1 MIASFIRAFRVAL
14 LLSTLLPLIAT
25 ICSEALLGRAALRAS
40 WLELALTLA
49 VVGVVNALAG
59 SGLSASA
66 KAIDSSASGQARALD
81 RLPESRLDAAILAS
95 AAASLFLEMA
105 VIRWQGSVFEL
116 FALYKNIGLL
126 ACFAGL
132 GLGYALS
139 GRSRIPLAL
148 TAPVLCFQMLLLTGL
163 RHGMPGPE
171 WETNG
176 QSWRIQ
182 SLLATP
188 FPEQRNMG
196 YAVAQG
202 ASQYVAVY
210 SFLVAVF
217 LLTALA
223 FIPVGQLCGR
233 LMARRPQLRA
243 YALNLLGSLLGVLLL
258 MGASVAWTP
267 PTVWFAVVLGVLLV
281 FQRFDRQTLLFG
293 ALAAGACLVVLSWPV
308 SFAWQRIYSP
318 YQLIERGPSDRGL
331 TMIRAAGHYYQ
342 KVHDLSPEAQQAFP
356 ERRTVAFYYE
366 MPFRIHGH
374 ADRVAV
380 LGAGMG
386 NDVAAALRSGASSV
400 DAVEIDPVIQRLGL
414 RYHPERPY
422 QDPRVHAI
430 VDDAR
435 TFLRGS
441 GDSYDLI
448 VFGLIDSHTLLSHS
462 STVRL
467 ESFIYTVEAL
477 KDARKRLKDDG
488 ILSLAFAVVSKE
500 IGRKVYLMMSEAFDG
515 RPPLCIRGAYDG
527 SVLFVQRNHG
537 EMVLPSTL
545 ALDRRSGFW
554 VMERFEDA
562 SVRAEVSTDDWPFLY
577 MAHRAFPLSYV
588 AMAAVVLLLSG
599 LVTFNFVR
607 EAPSFSHSA
616 FFLLGAGFM
625 LIETKAITELALAFG
640 NTWQVVGIVI
650 AGILVMAFLS
660 TVFVAQTRSRNIVVP
675 FVLLLGSLGLG
686 LAVGGASAFP
696 PTAAGR
702 AAAVALLSAPVL
714 FSGVVFARLLECEAS
729 VPAVMAV
736 NLLGSMLGGML
747 EYSSLYLGFRSLYAL
762 AALLYAA
769 AFLAAAIRRPR
780 GEASVAPSL

>member
-1 MIASFIRAFRVAL
+1 MTASFLRAIRLTL
-14 LLSTLLPLIAT
+14 LLGTLLPIVAT
-25 ICSEALLGRAALRAS
+25 VCSQTLLGRNALRAS
-40 WLELALTLA
+40 WLELAIHLAAAGTLNIAAGWVLTR
-49 VVGVVNALAG
+49 
-59 SGLSASA
+59 SAR
-66 KAIDSSASGQARALD
+66 AIDSSGSGQARALD
-81 RLPESRLDAAILAS
+81 RIPESRLDVAIVSS

-132 GLGYALS
+132 GLGYALAA
-139 GRSRIPLAL
+139 RSRIPLAL
-148 TAPVLCFQMLLLTGL
+148 TAPLLGLQMLLLTGL

-210 SFLVAVF
+210 AFLVSVF

-233 LMARRPQLRA
+233 LMMRRPQLRA

-258 MGASVAWTP
+258 MLASVGWTP
-267 PTVWFAVVLGVLLV
+267 PLIWFAVALGVLLV
-281 FQRFDRQTLLFG
+281 FQRFHRQTLLWG
-293 ALAAGACLVVLSWPV
+293 ALTAGACLVVLAWPV

-342 KVHDLSPEAQQAFP
+342 KVHDLSAEAQRAFP
-356 ERRTVAFYYE
+356 ERQAVAFYYE
-366 MPFRIHGH
+366 MPFRIHGR
-374 ADRVAV
+374 AERAAV

-386 NDVAAALRSGASSV
+386 NDVAAALRAGVGKV
-400 DAVEIDPVIQRLGL
+400 DAVEIDPVIHSLGL
-414 RYHPERPY
+414 RYHPEKPY
-422 QDPRVHAI
+422 QDARVRSV

-441 GDSYDLI
+441 TDAYDLI

-477 KDARKRLKDDG
+477 KDARKRLKEDG

-537 EMVLPSTL
+537 EMALPDGLT
-545 ALDRRSGFW
+545 LDRRAGFW
-554 VMERFEDA
+554 IMERFEDT

-577 MAHRAFPLSYV
+577 MAHRAFPLSYL
-588 AMAAVVLLLSG
+588 AMGAVVLLLSG
-599 LVTFNFVR
+599 LITFNFVR
-607 EAPSFSHSA
+607 ETPSFSHTS

-625 LIETKAITELALAFG
+625 LVETKAITELALAFG

-660 TVFVAQTRSRNIVVP
+660 TVFVAHTRSRSVFVP

-714 FSGVVFARLLECEAS
+714 FSGIVFARLLEREAS
-729 VPAVMAV
+729 VPAVMAI

-747 EYSSLYLGFRSLYAL
+747 EYGSLYLGFRSLYAL
-762 AALLYAA
+762 AAVLYLA
-769 AFLAAAIRRPR
+769 AFVATAIRRPR
-780 GEASVAPSL
+780 SQAPTAAAS